1 MREELMV
8 GVKIGAAFSL
18 LETQTASFT
27 KQTGEKQREK
37 NTLKLTSCLHRGLFA
52 VILHLACQRCF
63 IIDEWYVFSLRF
75 CKIHFAKQ
83 IIRKHSCLLKHA
95 GLHS

>member
-37 NTLKLTSCLHRGLFA
+37 HLETHIVSPSRA
-52 VILHLACQRCF
+52 VCCNSA
-63 IIDEWYVFSLRF
+63 FSLSEVF
-75 CKIHFAKQ
+75 HN
-83 IIRKHSCLLKHA
+83 
-95 GLHS
+95 